1 MLQTDDA
8 ERAIF
13 ATQIKGRRAIIRQ
26 VKVDKRIP
34 HPYRMFANVFSDQE
48 SKKFPPK
55 RPWDHKIELKPG
67 APTMLISKT
76 IKLSTMEQEELKK
89 FVNEH
94 LEQGTILSRTA
105 SATSSITSFKSKIP
119 QVNPMIR
126 LARDPEKQGA
136 RAKPSGD
143 LVSHDQTSNR
153 SPDSSRVLLRDK
165 SQDSTRFGWARSLL
179 INKWQT
185 VGTVR
190 NQRRHMILV
199 IG

>member
-1 MLQTDDA
+1 
-8 ERAIF
+8 
-13 ATQIKGRRAIIRQ
+13 
-26 VKVDKRIP
+26 
-34 HPYRMFANVFSDQE
+34 MFANVFSDQE